1 MARSALIRIA
11 MVTLLGAATAGAET
25 VSDLGTIDFS
35 TTAGPEAQ
43 QAFVRGVLLMH
54 SFEYED
60 ARTAFQRARELEPDF
75 AMAAWGEAM
84 THNHPLW
91 QEQDREAALA
101 ALAALRSLAPTP
113 AARRA
118 LAGTERE
125 AMYLDAVETLY
136 GEGSKSLR
144 DEAYLD
150 AMRRLHQAYP
160 EDDEA
165 KAFLALAVLGS
176 VPERD
181 FRTYMRAAGLLEE
194 IFAANPDHPG
204 AAHYLIHSYDDPIH
218 APLGVRAARRY
229 ARIAPAATHAQHMIS
244 HIDTALGDWDR
255 VVAANAK
262 AVEVSEDRLRRLGQP
277 LTLRNKHS
285 LLWLE
290 YALLQQGR
298 YEEARRKLELMRAD
312 AKANPNA
319 GQLFHDAAMRAHFLV
334 ALSGDEEVPGPLS
347 LGDAGLYPAALQS
360 FASGVAFLARDDLE
374 AAQNQLTRLR
384 ETLAA
389 AGPAAGE
396 DEAGMDRSATSADD
410 LLVADI
416 LGTQLEAILAFRG
429 GDSGRALELVGRAL
443 GDEESRALEY
453 GPPTVVKPSAEL
465 LGEMLLLLDRPQ
477 EAMSAFERALE
488 RNTGRSQ
495 SLLGLARA
503 AASAGATDVAQEARS
518 RLAEEWRGDEEHL
531 AAAAQRLLGDG

>member
-25 VSDLGTIDFS
+25 VGDLGTIDFP
-35 TTAGPEAQ
+35 TTAGAEAQ

-91 QEQDREAALA
+91 QEQDREAAMET
-101 ALAALRSLAPTP
+101 LRSLAPTP

-125 AMYLDAVETLY
+125 AMYLEAVEALY
-136 GEGSKSLR
+136 GEGPKSRR
-144 DEAYLD
+144 DQEYLD

-165 KAFLALAVLGS
+165 QTLLALAILGS

-181 FRTYMRAAGLLEE
+181 FRTYMRAAGLLEK
-194 IFAANPDHPG
+194 IFAANPNHPG

-255 VVAANAK
+255 VVTANAK

-277 LTLRNKHS
+277 LALRNKHS

-298 YEEARRKLELMRAD
+298 YEEARRKLEVMRAD

-319 GQLFHDAAMRAHFLV
+319 GHLFHDAAMRAHFLV
-334 ALSGDEEVPGPLS
+334 ALP
-347 LGDAGLYPAALQS
+347 
-360 FASGVAFLARDDLE
+360 
-374 AAQNQLTRLR
+374 
-384 ETLAA
+384 
-389 AGPAAGE
+389 
-396 DEAGMDRSATSADD
+396 
-410 LLVADI
+410 
-416 LGTQLEAILAFRG
+416 
-429 GDSGRALELVGRAL
+429 

-465 LGEMLLLLDRPQ
+465 LGEMLLLVDRPH

-503 AASAGATDVAQEARS
+503 AASAGATDVAREARS
-518 RLAEEWRGDEEHL
+518 RLAEEWRGDRERL
-531 AAAAQRLLGDG
+531 AAAAQRLLGGG

>member
-11 MVTLLGAATAGAET
+11 MVTLLGATTAGAET
-25 VSDLGTIDFS
+25 VSELGAIDFP

-43 QAFVRGVLLMH
+43 QAFVRGVLLLH

-75 AMAAWGEAM
+75 TMAAWGEAM

-91 QEQDREAALA
+91 QEQDREAALE
-101 ALAALRSLAPTP
+101 ALRDLAPTP

-118 LAGTERE
+118 LADTERE
-125 AMYLDAVETLY
+125 AMYLHAVEALY
-136 GEGSKSLR
+136 GEGSKSRR
-144 DEAYLD
+144 DEEYLD

-194 IFAANPDHPG
+194 IFAANPNHPG

-255 VVAANAK
+255 VVVANAK
-262 AVEVSEDRLRRLGQP
+262 AVEVSEDRLRRLGRP
-277 LTLRNKHS
+277 LTSRNKHS

-298 YEEARRKLELMRAD
+298 YGKARRKLEVMRAD
-312 AKANPNA
+312 AEANPNA

-334 ALSGDEEVPGPLS
+334 ALPGDEEVPGPLS
-347 LGDAGLYPAALQS
+347 LGDAGLYAAALQS
-360 FASGVAFLARDDLE
+360 FASGVAALTRDDLE
-374 AAQNQLTRLR
+374 AAGNQLTRLR

-389 AGPAAGE
+389 AGPPAGE
-396 DEAGMDRSATSADD
+396 DAAGMDRSATSADD

-465 LGEMLLLLDRPQ
+465 LGEMLLLLERPQ

-518 RLAEEWRGDEEHL
+518 RLAEEWRGDEERL
-531 AAAAQRLLGDG
+531 AAAAQRLLGEG

>member
-11 MVTLLGAATAGAET
+11 MVTLLGAASAGAET
-25 VSDLGTIDFS
+25 VGDLGTIDFP
-35 TTAGPEAQ
+35 TTAGPQAQ
-43 QAFVRGVLLMH
+43 QAFVRGVLLLH

-60 ARTAFQRARELEPDF
+60 ARTEFRQARELEPDF

-91 QEQDREAALA
+91 QEQDREAALE
-101 ALAALRSLAPTP
+101 ALGRLAPTP
-113 AARRA
+113 EERRA

-125 AMYLDAVETLY
+125 VMYLDAVETLY
-136 GEGSKSLR
+136 GDGSKSRR

-150 AMRRLHQAYP
+150 AMRRLHQAHP

-165 KAFLALAVLGS
+165 KAFLALAILGS

-194 IFAANPDHPG
+194 IFAANPNHPG

-229 ARIAPAATHAQHMIS
+229 AQIAPAATHAQHMIS

-262 AVEVSEDRLRRLGQP
+262 AVEVSEGRLRRLGRS

-298 YEEARRKLELMRAD
+298 YEEARRKLEIMRGD
-312 AKANPNA
+312 AEANPNA
-319 GQLFHDAAMRAHFLV
+319 GQLWHDAMMRAHFLV
-334 ALSGDEEVPGPLS
+334 ALPGDEAVPGPLS
-347 LGDAGLYPAALQS
+347 MEDAGLYATALQS
-360 FASGVAFLARDDLE
+360 FASGLAFVARDDLE
-374 AAQNQLTRLR
+374 AARDQLAQLR
-384 ETLAA
+384 EAVAA
-389 AGPAAGE
+389 AESPAGE
-396 DEAGMDRSATSADD
+396 DEAAMDRSATSADD
-410 LLVADI
+410 LLIAGI
-416 LGTQLEAILAFRG
+416 LGTQLEAILAFRD
-429 GDSGRALELVGRAL
+429 GDAGHALELIGRAL

-465 LGEMLLLLDRPQ
+465 LGEMLLLLDRPD
-477 EAMSAFERALE
+477 EAVSAFERALE

-495 SLLGLARA
+495 SLRGLARA
-503 AASAGATDVAQEARS
+503 AAAADAPDVAEEARS
-518 RLAEEWRGDEEHL
+518 RLAEEWQGDEKRL
-531 AAAAQRLLGDG
+531 ATAAQRLLGGG